1 MFSLYEKY
9 SIKKLTRI
17 LTVSAEV
24 LAVFKFL
31 KNTVEK
37 VINFSHQHMVA
48 TKLVITNKQLCWWC
62 SYLSTFHLIEDSIS
76 IFVGKEVFFATI
88 HNLRIEQT
96 FLVIMNQILMHL
108 LIWENYDTNIRNTRL
123 HNGTSMRIQHKGAK
137 PEFYM
142 ADISPSAS
150 CSTKACLSHAYLY
163 VNR

>member
-1 MFSLYEKY
+1 MMLISKHLSFDRGFDK
-9 SIKKLTRI
+9 
-17 LTVSAEV
+17 
-24 LAVFKFL
+24 
-31 KNTVEK
+31 
-37 VINFSHQHMVA
+37 H
-48 TKLVITNKQLCWWC
+48 LCWKGG
-62 SYLSTFHLIEDSIS
+62 F
-76 IFVGKEVFFATI
+76 FFATI

-142 ADISPSAS
+142 ANISPSVS